1 MTATPLDYE
10 LLAAQWLR
18 AMRGKRSQR
27 ALSRRLGYRTNIAYR
42 WESGRC
48 WPTASNAM
56 RALKKLGWNLQE
68 ALIRFEGRSASW
80 AKRCDLT
87 TREGIVT
94 LLDELRQRVP
104 VVAIARVTGHSRF
117 AVARWLKGQAE
128 PRLPELLQLIDA
140 CSLRLLDFVA
150 QLFTPAQVP
159 LLAARMSQLQ
169 AVRRAAY
176 SEPLSH
182 AVLRALELES
192 YASLPRH
199 RKGWLAKRLDI
210 TLEDEERCLSALA
223 DAGQIHRQGAR
234 WRVAEQAVV
243 DTRAE
248 PDAARALKAFWARR
262 AVGALEAGM
271 RDQENVFTFN
281 LMSVSEADLERLRDL
296 TRRYFREMRAIVAE
310 SQPNERVVLYCG
322 QLVVLDKEQAR

>member
-1 MTATPLDYE
+1 MTTPSLDYD
-10 LLAAQWLR
+10 LLATQWLR
-18 AMRGKRSQR
+18 AMRGTRSQR

-56 RALKKLGWNLQE
+56 RALKKLGWDLQG
-68 ALIRFEGRSASW
+68 ALIRFEGDHAEW

-87 TREGIVT
+87 TRTGIVT
-94 LLDELRQRVP
+94 MLDALRQRVP
-104 VVAIARVTGHSRF
+104 VVAIARATGHSRF

-159 LLAARMSQLQ
+159 LLGARMMQLQ

-176 SEPLSH
+176 SVPLSH
-182 AVLRALELES
+182 AVLRALELQA
-192 YASLPRH
+192 YAKLARH
-199 RKGWLAKRLDI
+199 RKGWLAKRLEI
-210 TLEDEERCLSALA
+210 ALEDEERCLSALA
-223 DAGQIHRQGAR
+223 DAGQIHWRGGR

-243 DTRAE
+243 DTRADPE
-248 PDAARALKAFWARR
+248 AARALKAFWARR
-262 AVGALEAGM
+262 AVGALERGTDDTFA
-271 RDQENVFTFN
+271 FN
-281 LMSVSEADLERLRDL
+281 LMSVSGADLERLRDL
-296 TRRYFREMRAIVAE
+296 AHRYFREMRAIVAE
-310 SQPNERVVLYCG
+310 SQPNERVVLYCS
-322 QLVVLDKEQAR
+322 QLIALDHPARATS

>member
-1 MTATPLDYE
+1 MAAFDYD

-48 WPTASNAM
+48 SPTASNAM
-56 RALKKLGWNLQE
+56 RALKKLGWNLRE
-68 ALIRFEGRSASW
+68 ALVRFEGRSSSW
-80 AKRCDLT
+80 AARCDLT
-87 TREGIVT
+87 TRAGIVT

-104 VVAIARVTGHSRF
+104 VVAIARATGHSRF

-159 LLAARMSQLQ
+159 LLATRMSQLE

-192 YASLPRH
+192 YARLPRH

-210 TLEDEERCLSALA
+210 ALEEEERCLSALA
-223 DAGQIHRQGAR
+223 GAGQIHWHRAR
-234 WRVAEQAVV
+234 WRVAEQSVV
-243 DTRAE
+243 DTRAD

-262 AVGALEAGM
+262 AVDALERGSAQ
-271 RDQENVFTFN
+271 DVFAFN

-296 TRRYFREMRAIVAE
+296 TRRYFREIRAIVAE
-310 SQPNERVVLYCG
+310 SQPNQRVVLYCG
-322 QLVVLDKEQAR
+322 QLVALDREQTR

>member
-1 MTATPLDYE
+1 MATTLDYD

-48 WPTASNAM
+48 WPTASKAM
-56 RALKKLGWNLQE
+56 RALKKLGWNLQD
-68 ALIRFEGRSASW
+68 ALARFEGRSAGW
-80 AKRCDLT
+80 AARCDLT
-87 TREGIVT
+87 QPEGIVM
-94 LLDELRQRVP
+94 LLEQLRQRVP
-104 VVAIARVTGHSRF
+104 VIAIARATGHSRF

-150 QLFTPAQVP
+150 QLFTPDQVP
-159 LLAARMSQLQ
+159 LLGQRMSQLE

-192 YASLPRH
+192 YARQSRH
-199 RKGWLAKRLDI
+199 RRGWLAKRLGI
-210 TLEDEERCLSALA
+210 SLEDEQRCLAVLA
-223 DAGQIHRQGAR
+223 EAGQIHWRRAR
-234 WRVAEQAVV
+234 WHVAEQAVT
-243 DTRAE
+243 DTRADPE
-248 PDAARALKAFWARR
+248 AARALKAFWARR
-262 AVGALEAGM
+262 AIDALEQRASASSE
-271 RDQENVFTFN
+271 DAFTFN

-296 TRRYFREMRAIVAE
+296 KRRYFREMRAIVAE

-322 QLVVLDKEQAR
+322 QLVVLDQPR